1 MIPTS
6 AEIAKHRLI
15 HILKIDRLEI
25 EMNQKKKK
33 ELSPSKF
40 RSQLKE
46 MRMLLIED
54 MYEYVFSCLPIKASK
69 ERLINDLVEEYT
81 LRLNR
86 LNHRQ

>member
-1 MIPTS
+1 MLPST
-6 AEIAKHRLI
+6 AEIAKSRLI
-15 HILKIDRLEI
+15 NILKLDRLEI

-69 ERLINDLVEEYT
+69 ERLINELVEEYT

-86 LNHRQ
+86 RHH